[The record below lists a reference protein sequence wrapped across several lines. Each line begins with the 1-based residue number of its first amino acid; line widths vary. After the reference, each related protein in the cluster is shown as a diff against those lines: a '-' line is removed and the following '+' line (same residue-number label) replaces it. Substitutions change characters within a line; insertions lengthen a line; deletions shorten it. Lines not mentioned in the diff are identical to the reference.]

1 MMQIIRDE
9 EESSATVVPTF
20 DPSKKYQWT
29 PETTFTMNGQ
39 EFAMMLNTL
48 RGLLSTEFV
57 QLILSTPAVS
67 ESMEKLLKEA
77 VEDGR
82 AFEIE

>member
-1 MMQIIRDE
+1 MMQIIKDE
-9 EESSATVVPTF
+9 EETQATVLPTF

-29 PETTFTMNGQ
+29 PETTFAMNGQ
-39 EFAMMLNTL
+39 EFAMILNTL

-67 ESMEKLLKEA
+67 EAMEKLLKEA

-82 AFEIE
+82 AVEIE

>member
-1 MMQIIRDE
+1 MMQIIKDE
-9 EESSATVVPTF
+9 EETQATVLPTF

-29 PETTFTMNGQ
+29 PETTFSLNGQ
-39 EFAMMLNTL
+39 EFAVLLNTL

-57 QLILSTPAVS
+57 QLILSTPAAS
-67 ESMEKLLKEA
+67 ETMEKLLKDA

-82 AFEIE
+82 AVEIE